1 MIIVNLN
8 IRGLGGGTKAR
19 YLSHLV
25 IKEGADF
32 LCLQETKTSSFSDA
46 RCFLLW
52 GSCNIGWVHHEGIN
66 GAGSMITMWNK
77 EAFEYGSH
85 VVGTG
90 FIAIVGYH
98 LKAKRHCVVVNV
110 YAACNMQD
118 KILLWEAL
126 TTFKQSHQNLAWCLW

>member
-32 LCLQETKTSSFSDA
+32 LCLQETKSSSFSDV

-52 GSCNIGWVHHEGIN
+52 GSCNIGWVHHKGIN
-66 GAGSMITMWNK
+66 GARSMITMWNK

-98 LKAKRHCVVVNV
+98 LEAKRHCVVVNV
-110 YAACNMQD
+110 YAACNIKD
-118 KILLWEAL
+118 KILLWETL
-126 TTFKQSHQNLAWCLW
+126 TTFKQSH